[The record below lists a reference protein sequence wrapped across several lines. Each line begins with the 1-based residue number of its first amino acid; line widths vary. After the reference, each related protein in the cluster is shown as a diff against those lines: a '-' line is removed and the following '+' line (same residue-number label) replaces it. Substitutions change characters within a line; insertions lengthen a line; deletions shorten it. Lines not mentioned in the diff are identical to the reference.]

1 MKITAIEA
9 LRYSPPEPARAHP
22 APSRPSWHGRQ
33 DVSHPLARYRG
44 RRVDFNALMPWDD
57 LWVRVRAENGTSGL
71 GATQF
76 AGPVAA
82 LVRDHLGPALV
93 GEDCL
98 ATDRL
103 ADLMFRLTKPYG
115 SAGIASCAVSAIDLA
130 LWDLRG
136 RIAGEPV
143 YRLLGGAPRR
153 VPCYATTNDVDW
165 AMELGFEAFKVTLS
179 YGPEAGSEGLDRNEA
194 FIAECRETIG
204 DEPELCTSTA
214 GCRSTWST
222 RCASP
227 SASIPTSPAGSRSA
241 SCPKTSTGTSRY
253 AAACPRRRSPPESTG
268 TPTSPS
274 SGRPRAAWSTC
285 CSRTSSGAA
294 GSPPSP
300 GSRPS
305 PTPPDS
311 RRCPTSPAATAFGQ
325 HASVGIATIQRAEYR
340 IGSDPGIP
348 LDQTAQ
354 APGALLP
361 VNGHDRRER
370 SPRLRHRH
378 PRGASLPVLAGQR
391 GLVRVRAASGHT
403 IPARKR
409 SRHGDLA
416 SMSIEDTAA
425 FLSDLRLDAPLGRKS
440 CPRR

>member
-9 LRYSPPEPARAHP
+9 LRYSPPPPPPAAALARR
-22 APSRPSWHGRQ
+22 SSWHGHQ

-44 RRVDFNALMPWDD
+44 RRVDFNALMPWGD
-57 LWVRVRAENGTSGL
+57 LWVRVRAENGMSGF

-103 ADLMFRLTKPYG
+103 ADLLFRLTKPYG

-143 YRLLGGAPRR
+143 YRLLGGIPRR
-153 VPCYATTNDVDW
+153 LPCYATTNDVDW

-179 YGPEAGSEGLDRNEA
+179 YGPEAGAEGLDRNEA

-204 DEPELCTSTA
+204 DERELFIDCWMSLDVDYAVRLSERLYPYQPAWLEECLLPEDLDGHVA
-214 GCRSTWST
+214 LRQ
-222 RCASP
+222 RL
-227 SASIPTSPAGSRSA
+227 PAQTLA
-241 SCPKTSTGTSRY
+241 TGEHWYSHFPFQW
-253 AAACPRRRSPPESTG
+253 AA
-268 TPTSPS
+268 
-274 SGRPRAAWSTC
+274 
-285 CSRTSSGAA
+285 
-294 GSPPSP
+294 
-300 GSRPS
+300 
-305 PTPPDS
+305 S
-311 RRCPTSPAATAFGQ
+311 RRVVDVLQPDIQWCGGLSAVTRIATIADSAGLATMPHLAGTTAFGQ

-348 LDQTAQ
+348 LERVAQ
-354 APGALLP
+354 APGAVLP
-361 VNGHDRRER
+361 ENGAI
-370 SPRLRHRH
+370 
-378 PRGASLPVLAGQR
+378 GAS
-391 GLVRVRAASGHT
+391 
-403 IPARKR
+403 
-409 SRHGDLA
+409 
-416 SMSIEDTAA
+416 
-425 FLSDLRLDAPLGRKS
+425 DAPGFGIDIPEEHLS
-440 CPRR
+440 PF

>member
-9 LRYSPPEPARAHP
+9 LRYSPPPPPPADALPR
-22 APSRPSWHGRQ
+22 RPSWHGHQ

-44 RRVDFNALMPWDD
+44 RRVDFNALMPWGD
-57 LWVRVRAENGTSGL
+57 LWVRVRAENGVSGL

-76 AGPVAA
+76 GGPTAA

-136 RIAGEPV
+136 RIADTPV

-153 VPCYATTNDVDW
+153 LPCYATTNDVDW

-179 YGPEAGSEGLDRNEA
+179 YGPEAGAEGLDRNEA

-204 DEPELCTSTA
+204 DERELFIDCWMSLDVDYAVRLSERLYPYQPAWLEECLLPEDLDGHVA
-214 GCRSTWST
+214 L
-222 RCASP
+222 
-227 SASIPTSPAGSRSA
+227 
-241 SCPKTSTGTSRY
+241 
-253 AAACPRRRSPPESTG
+253 RRRLPAQTLATGEHWYSPFPFQW
-268 TPTSPS
+268 
-274 SGRPRAAWSTC
+274 AA
-285 CSRTSSGAA
+285 
-294 GSPPSP
+294 
-300 GSRPS
+300 
-305 PTPPDS
+305 S
-311 RRCPTSPAATAFGQ
+311 RRVVDVLQPDIQWCGGLSALTRIAAIADSAGLATMPHLAGTTAFGQ

-348 LDQTAQ
+348 LERVAQT
-354 APGALLP
+354 PGAVLP
-361 VNGHDRRER
+361 VNGEI
-370 SPRLRHRH
+370 
-378 PRGASLPVLAGQR
+378 GASEAPGF
-391 GLVRVRAASGHT
+391 GID
-403 IPARKR
+403 IPEE
-409 SRHGDLA
+409 H
-416 SMSIEDTAA
+416 
-425 FLSDLRLDAPLGRKS
+425 LSPF
-440 CPRR
+440 